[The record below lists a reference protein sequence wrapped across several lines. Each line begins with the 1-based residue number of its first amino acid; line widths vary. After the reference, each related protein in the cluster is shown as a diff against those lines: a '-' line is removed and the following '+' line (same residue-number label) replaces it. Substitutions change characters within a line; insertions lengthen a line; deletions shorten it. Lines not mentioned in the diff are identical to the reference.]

1 VYPRKSTIVRINLA
15 ALRTSFGLLER
26 VAPGLGA
33 RWAARRW
40 LTVPVYRGRPRP
52 AVFPPG
58 EPFTVTVAGRRVRG
72 RSWGSGPAVY
82 LVHGWGGIGTQL
94 RAYLEPLLGA
104 GYRVVMFDAPSH
116 GASDPGRLGP
126 GLGCIPEMAEA
137 LAAVV
142 EAHGPAHAVLAH
154 SLGCNAAFIAL
165 TEGLRVERLV
175 FLAPM
180 AQPLPYTAIFG
191 ATLGFD
197 ARIRGR
203 MLERVA
209 GMVGRP
215 WSAFDIPSRVGELT
229 PPPLLTVHDPN
240 DRETR
245 YADSVALARAW
256 PDATL
261 HTVRELG
268 HWRLLH
274 DRDTV
279 ARAVAFITA
288 EAADRAAAS

>member
-1 VYPRKSTIVRINLA
+1 MYPKKSTIVRINLT
-15 ALRTSFGLLER
+15 ALRAAFGLLER

-58 EPFTVTVAGRRVRG
+58 EPFTVTVAGRRVHG
-72 RSWGSGPAVY
+72 RTWGSGPAVY
-82 LVHGWGGIGTQL
+82 LVHGWGGIGSQL
-94 RAYLEPLLGA
+94 RTYLEPLLDA
-104 GYRVVMFDAPSH
+104 GYRVVTYDAPSH

-126 GLGCIPEMAEA
+126 GRACIPEMAEA
-137 LAAVV
+137 FAAVV
-142 EAHGPAHAVLAH
+142 EAHGPAHAVIAH
-154 SLGCNAAFIAL
+154 SLGCNAAFLAL
-165 TEGLRVERLV
+165 TEGVRADRLV

-180 AQPLPYTAIFG
+180 TQPVPYTAIFG

-197 ARIRGR
+197 TRIRTR
-203 MLERVA
+203 MVERVA
-209 GMVGRP
+209 RMVGSP
-215 WSAFDIPSRVGELT
+215 WSAFDLPSRVAEIT
-229 PPPLLTVHDPN
+229 PPPLLTVHDPG

-245 YADSVALARAW
+245 YADSVALAKAW
-256 PDATL
+256 PGATL
-261 HTVRELG
+261 HTVRDLG

-274 DRDTV
+274 DTDTV

-288 EAADRAAAS
+288 GAADRAAAS